1 MAKAGRPTDLD
12 EDVVNQVW
20 EYLETYRKHG
30 DIVPTI
36 EGLACFIKCSVSAI
50 YQWESRESENGSQFK
65 EAVNAV
71 RASQG
76 KELLNGGLDGSLNSG
91 ITKLILT
98 KHGYSDK
105 TQQEVSGPN
114 GGPVQSET
122 TWVIQPV
129 KPRGGE

>member
-20 EYLETYRKHG
+20 EYLDTYEDQG

-36 EGLACFIKCSVSAI
+36 EGLACFLKCSVASI
-50 YQWESRESENGSQFK
+50 YTWESREDANGSQFL
-65 EAVNAV
+65 EAINAV
-71 RASQG
+71 RAAQG
-76 KELLNGGLDGSLNSG
+76 RKLLNGGLEGTLNSG

-122 TWVIQPV
+122 KWVIQPV
-129 KPRGGE
+129 KARGEE